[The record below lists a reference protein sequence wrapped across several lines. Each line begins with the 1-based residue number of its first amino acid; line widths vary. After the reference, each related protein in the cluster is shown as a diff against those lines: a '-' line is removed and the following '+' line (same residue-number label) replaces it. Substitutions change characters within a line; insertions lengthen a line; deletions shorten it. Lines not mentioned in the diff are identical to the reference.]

1 MNVPGLKEL
10 IGNYMILFLFAIA
23 VLYFICSIAARMQN
37 KTKRRTRK
45 QITHKYTKIDL
56 CDYLT
61 SNMAQ
66 EYIGQKKVLI
76 NELIKM

>member
-1 MNVPGLKEL
+1 MNIIGLKEL

-23 VLYFICSIAARMQN
+23 ILYFICSIVTRMQN
-37 KTKRRTRK
+37 KTKRIPGQ

-61 SNMAQ
+61 LNMQQ
-66 EYIGQKKVLI
+66 EYLGQRKVI
-76 NELIKM
+76 FKELMEM